1 MGLFDIFRRKSKQKK
16 EEAPESAASENAES
30 QAAASESAAS
40 QSTAAESEVGEGTA
54 SQSTVAESEVSE
66 SAANQSTAAESEASE
81 GTASQSTAV
90 ESEASEGTAGQSTAA
105 ESEVSEDTAGQGTA
119 VESEAASA
127 ANDQKEAAAEI
138 DDATAAAMQESAAA
152 AEEQAAQ
159 SDAARQAEQAA
170 IEKAQS
176 EAAKQS
182 AAAAE
187 EQAAQSDAA
196 RQAEQAAIE
205 KAQSEAAEQSA
216 AAAEE
221 QAAQVKSAQSQAAS
235 EAISGEKTAEQAA
248 SQSASVEN
256 TSSTAADE
264 RATTET
270 VKKAAAAE
278 ETVEEPTKAAEPQ
291 SATDHD
297 SAAAVQAETEAT
309 VEQNDENDDE
319 AASESQAEESTTEKY
334 DRGLKKSRT
343 GFGAKLNHFLA
354 NFRHVDEDFFEDLED
369 LLIESDVGY
378 DMAMKISD
386 ELREEVKLQNAKS
399 KQDVSNVIIEK
410 MVDLYEDAGKD
421 ENPDLNFA
429 KKGPTVI
436 MFVGVNGAG
445 KTTTIGKMAKRFKD
459 EGKRVLLAA
468 GDTFRAGA
476 VEQLDV
482 WAKRDGVDIV
492 MGPANGDPAAVVFD
506 GVKKAKEEN
515 YDILLVDTAGRLQN
529 KVNLMNE
536 LAKMKRIMA
545 REIPDAPHEVLLV
558 LDATTGQ
565 NALNQAKLFKEST
578 DVSGI
583 VLTKLDGTARGGIV
597 LAIRN
602 ELHLPVKYVG
612 LGEKVTDLEKFDAS
626 DFVYGLF
633 KGLVVEK

>member
-30 QAAASESAAS
+30 QAAASENTASQSTAAESEVGESAAGQSTAAESEVSESAAS
-40 QSTAAESEVGEGTA
+40 QSTAAESEV
-54 SQSTVAESEVSE
+54 
-66 SAANQSTAAESEASE
+66 
-81 GTASQSTAV
+81 
-90 ESEASEGTAGQSTAA
+90 SEGTAGQSTAI
-105 ESEVSEDTAGQGTA
+105 
-119 VESEAASA
+119 ESEAASA

-205 KAQSEAAEQSA
+205 KSQSEAAKQSA

-221 QAAQVKSAQSQAAS
+221 HAAQVKSAQSQAAS
-235 EAISGEKTAEQAA
+235 EAISDERSAEQAD
-248 SQSASVEN
+248 SQSAGTEAASAGSDESAV
-256 TSSTAADE
+256 TA
-264 RATTET
+264 T
-270 VKKAAAAE
+270 VKASVAAE

-429 KKGPTVI
+429 KEGPTVI

>member
-30 QAAASESAAS
+30 QAAASENTAS

-54 SQSTVAESEVSE
+54 SQSTAGQSTVAESEV
-66 SAANQSTAAESEASE
+66 
-81 GTASQSTAV
+81 
-90 ESEASEGTAGQSTAA
+90 SEGTAGQSTAA

-138 DDATAAAMQESAAA
+138 DEATAAAMQE
-152 AEEQAAQ
+152 
-159 SDAARQAEQAA
+159 
-170 IEKAQS
+170 
-176 EAAKQS
+176 S

-235 EAISGEKTAEQAA
+235 EAISDERSAEQAD
-248 SQSASVEN
+248 SQSAGTEAASAGSDESAV
-256 TSSTAADE
+256 TA
-264 RATTET
+264 T
-270 VKKAAAAE
+270 VKASVAAE

-291 SATDHD
+291 SDADHD

-429 KKGPTVI
+429 KEGPTVI

>member
-40 QSTAAESEVGEGTA
+40 QGTAAESEV
-54 SQSTVAESEVSE
+54 
-66 SAANQSTAAESEASE
+66 
-81 GTASQSTAV
+81 
-90 ESEASEGTAGQSTAA
+90 SEGTAGQSTAI
-105 ESEVSEDTAGQGTA
+105 
-119 VESEAASA
+119 ESEAASA
-127 ANDQKEAAAEI
+127 VNDQKEAAAEI

-152 AEEQAAQ
+152 AEKQAAQ

-205 KAQSEAAEQSA
+205 KSQSEAAKQSA

-221 QAAQVKSAQSQAAS
+221 HAAQVKSAQSQATS
-235 EAISGEKTAEQAA
+235 EAISDEKTAEQAA

-256 TSSTAADE
+256 TSSTADNE
-264 RATTET
+264 RSTTET

-278 ETVEEPTKAAEPQ
+278 ETVEESAKTSEPQ

-343 GFGAKLNHFLA
+343 GFGDKLNHFLA

-429 KKGPTVI
+429 KEGPTVI

-612 LGEKVTDLEKFDAS
+612 LGEKVTDLQKFDAS

>member
-30 QAAASESAAS
+30 QAAASENTAS
-40 QSTAAESEVGEGTA
+40 QSAAAESEVGEGTA
-54 SQSTVAESEVSE
+54 SQSTAAESEVSE
-66 SAANQSTAAESEASE
+66 SAANQSTAAESEVSESAAS
-81 GTASQSTAV
+81 
-90 ESEASEGTAGQSTAA
+90 QSTAA
-105 ESEVSEDTAGQGTA
+105 ESEVSEGTAGQSTA
-119 VESEAASA
+119 IESEAASA

-278 ETVEEPTKAAEPQ
+278 ETVEEPTKVAEPQ

-429 KKGPTVI
+429 KEGPTVI

-612 LGEKVTDLEKFDAS
+612 LGEKVTDLQKFDAS

>member
-30 QAAASESAAS
+30 QAAASENTASQSTATESEANESAAS
-40 QSTAAESEVGEGTA
+40 QSM
-54 SQSTVAESEVSE
+54 
-66 SAANQSTAAESEASE
+66 AAESEASE

-138 DDATAAAMQESAAA
+138 DEATAAAMQESAAA

-182 AAAAE
+182 AA
-187 EQAAQSDAA
+187 
-196 RQAEQAAIE
+196 
-205 KAQSEAAEQSA
+205 AAEQSA

-291 SATDHD
+291 SDADHD

-429 KKGPTVI
+429 KEGPTVI

-612 LGEKVTDLEKFDAS
+612 LGEKVTDLQKFDAS

>member
-30 QAAASESAAS
+30 QAAASENTAS

-54 SQSTVAESEVSE
+54 SQSTAVQSTVAESEV
-66 SAANQSTAAESEASE
+66 
-81 GTASQSTAV
+81 
-90 ESEASEGTAGQSTAA
+90 SEGTAGQSTAI
-105 ESEVSEDTAGQGTA
+105 
-119 VESEAASA
+119 ESEAASA

-152 AEEQAAQ
+152 AEEQTAQ

-187 EQAAQSDAA
+187 
-196 RQAEQAAIE
+196 
-205 KAQSEAAEQSA
+205 QSA
-216 AAAEE
+216 AVAEE

-270 VKKAAAAE
+270 VKKAVAAE

-291 SATDHD
+291 SDADHD

-429 KKGPTVI
+429 KEGPTVI

-612 LGEKVTDLEKFDAS
+612 LGEKVTDLQKFDAS

>member
-1 MGLFDIFRRKSKQKK
+1 MGLFDIFRRKSKHKK
-16 EEAPESAASENAES
+16 EAVPESAASENAES
-30 QAAASESAAS
+30 QAAASESTVAETVASESAVSESRTAEAVESPAVASETTENAAS
-40 QSTAAESEVGEGTA
+40 QA
-54 SQSTVAESEVSE
+54 SVE
-66 SAANQSTAAESEASE
+66 SA
-81 GTASQSTAV
+81 V
-90 ESEASEGTAGQSTAA
+90 
-105 ESEVSEDTAGQGTA
+105 
-119 VESEAASA
+119 SEAASA
-127 ANDQKEAAAEI
+127 STQPADQADEKDAA
-138 DDATAAAMQESAAA
+138 TTAAMQKSAAI
-152 AEEQAAQ
+152 AEKQAAQ
-159 SDAARQAEQAA
+159 SDAARKEAQEATEQAQSQA
-170 IEKAQS
+170 AQQSAVAAKEQAVQSAQSVTESAASDEAVASKQAQSAVAEKVQAVESEANDENKSTVKTNEVASITDTVTSETADVTEKASTQS
-176 EAAKQS
+176 EA
-182 AAAAE
+182 
-187 EQAAQSDAA
+187 
-196 RQAEQAAIE
+196 
-205 KAQSEAAEQSA
+205 SEAAEQSA
-216 AAAEE
+216 DVTKDKATEADDDKNTE
-221 QAAQVKSAQSQAAS
+221 SDSQAV
-235 EAISGEKTAEQAA
+235 AA
-248 SQSASVEN
+248 GN
-256 TSSTAADE
+256 
-264 RATTET
+264 
-270 VKKAAAAE
+270 
-278 ETVEEPTKAAEPQ
+278 
-291 SATDHD
+291 
-297 SAAAVQAETEAT
+297 ETE
-309 VEQNDENDDE
+309 
-319 AASESQAEESTTEKY
+319 SQTEESTTEKY

-410 MVDLYEDAGKD
+410 MVDLYEDAGID

-429 KKGPTVI
+429 KEGPTVI

-597 LAIRN
+597 L
-602 ELHLPVKYVG
+602 
-612 LGEKVTDLEKFDAS
+612 
-626 DFVYGLF
+626 
-633 KGLVVEK
+633 

>member
-40 QSTAAESEVGEGTA
+40 QSTAAESEVSESAAG
-54 SQSTVAESEVSE
+54 QSTVAESEVSE
-66 SAANQSTAAESEASE
+66 
-81 GTASQSTAV
+81 
-90 ESEASEGTAGQSTAA
+90 GTAGQSTAI
-105 ESEVSEDTAGQGTA
+105 
-119 VESEAASA
+119 ESEAASA

-138 DDATAAAMQESAAA
+138 DDATAAAMQESATA

-187 EQAAQSDAA
+187 EQAAQ
-196 RQAEQAAIE
+196 
-205 KAQSEAAEQSA
+205 
-216 AAAEE
+216 
-221 QAAQVKSAQSQAAS
+221 VKSAQSQAAS
-235 EAISGEKTAEQAA
+235 EAISDEKTAEQVAT
-248 SQSASVEN
+248 QSTSVEN

-264 RATTET
+264 RAATET

-278 ETVEEPTKAAEPQ
+278 ETVEESAKTSEPQ
-291 SATDHD
+291 SAADHD
-297 SAAAVQAETEAT
+297 SATAVLAETDAT
-309 VEQNDENDDE
+309 VESNNENNE
-319 AASESQAEESTTEKY
+319 AAVSTSQDEESTTEKY

-429 KKGPTVI
+429 KEGPTVI

-445 KTTTIGKMAKRFKD
+445 KTTTIGKMAKHFKD

-476 VEQLDV
+476 VEHLDV
-482 WAKRDGVDIV
+482 WAKRDAVDIV

-612 LGEKVTDLEKFDAS
+612 LGEKVTDLQKFDAS

>member
-30 QAAASESAAS
+30 QAAASENTAS

-66 SAANQSTAAESEASE
+66 SAANQSTAAESE
-81 GTASQSTAV
+81 V
-90 ESEASEGTAGQSTAA
+90 SEGTAGQSTAI
-105 ESEVSEDTAGQGTA
+105 
-119 VESEAASA
+119 ESEAASA

-205 KAQSEAAEQSA
+205 KAQSEVAEQSA

-291 SATDHD
+291 SATDQD

-429 KKGPTVI
+429 KEGPTVI

-545 REIPDAPHEVLLV
+545 REILDAPHEVLLV

-612 LGEKVTDLEKFDAS
+612 LGEKVTDLQKFDAS

>member
-40 QSTAAESEVGEGTA
+40 QGTAAESEV
-54 SQSTVAESEVSE
+54 
-66 SAANQSTAAESEASE
+66 
-81 GTASQSTAV
+81 
-90 ESEASEGTAGQSTAA
+90 SEGTAGQSTAI
-105 ESEVSEDTAGQGTA
+105 
-119 VESEAASA
+119 ESEAASA
-127 ANDQKEAAAEI
+127 VNDQKEAAAEI

-152 AEEQAAQ
+152 AEKQAAQ

-205 KAQSEAAEQSA
+205 KSQSEAAKQSA

-221 QAAQVKSAQSQAAS
+221 HAAQVKSAQSQATS
-235 EAISGEKTAEQAA
+235 EAISDEKTAEQAA

-256 TSSTAADE
+256 TSSTADNE
-264 RATTET
+264 RSTTET

-278 ETVEEPTKAAEPQ
+278 ETVEESAKTSEPQ

-429 KKGPTVI
+429 KEGPTVI

-612 LGEKVTDLEKFDAS
+612 LGEKVTDLQKFDAS

>member
-30 QAAASESAAS
+30 QAAASESAA
-40 QSTAAESEVGEGTA
+40 
-54 SQSTVAESEVSE
+54 AESEVSE
-66 SAANQSTAAESEASE
+66 SAASQGTAAESE
-81 GTASQSTAV
+81 V
-90 ESEASEGTAGQSTAA
+90 SEGTAGQSTAI
-105 ESEVSEDTAGQGTA
+105 
-119 VESEAASA
+119 ESEAASA
-127 ANDQKEAAAEI
+127 VNDQKEAAAEI

-152 AEEQAAQ
+152 AEKQAAQ

-187 EQAAQSDAA
+187 EQAAQ
-196 RQAEQAAIE
+196 
-205 KAQSEAAEQSA
+205 
-216 AAAEE
+216 
-221 QAAQVKSAQSQAAS
+221 VKSAQSQATS
-235 EAISGEKTAEQAA
+235 EAISDEKTAEQAA

-256 TSSTAADE
+256 TSSTADNE
-264 RATTET
+264 RSTTET

-278 ETVEEPTKAAEPQ
+278 ETVEESAKTSEPQ

-429 KKGPTVI
+429 KEGPTVI

-612 LGEKVTDLEKFDAS
+612 LGEKVTDLQKFDAS